1 MVDFHEDLASGLYN
15 SFQASKI
22 IKAFLYAFVKFF
34 ASVVCNL
41 YDRYLRFFHL
51 TVELFIK
58 TSDAIKQLKL
68 YQQVDKMTNLFS
80 FNLCILHKGGRN
92 YQLDAVMKIAC
103 VYEFFIISFHILFLH
118 NRIKR

>member
-15 SFQASKI
+15 SFQASEI

-41 YDRYLRFFHL
+41 YDRYLRFFHI
-51 TVELFIK
+51 TYIELFIK

-80 FNLCILHKGGRN
+80 FNL
-92 YQLDAVMKIAC
+92 
-103 VYEFFIISFHILFLH
+103 LFLNQH
-118 NRIKR
+118 ARDGLFEI